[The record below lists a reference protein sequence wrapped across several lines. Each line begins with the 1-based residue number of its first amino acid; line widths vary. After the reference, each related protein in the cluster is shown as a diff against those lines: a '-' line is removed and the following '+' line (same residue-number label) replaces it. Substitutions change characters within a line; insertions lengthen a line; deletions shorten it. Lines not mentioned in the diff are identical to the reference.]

1 MRRPPAFPT
10 PPRLLPDDGDG
21 DAWFPRG
28 LNGPISQLLN
38 VQLRFDVKM
47 TFSTD
52 AMLPPSPPQCGL
64 IDIDAIDGI
73 DAIVGA
79 PDAVA
84 LRRFLQGI

>member
-1 MRRPPAFPT
+1 MRRP
-10 PPRLLPDDGDG
+10 LPSQPHPDYSLDGDG

-47 TFSTD
+47 TFSSN
-52 AMLPPSPPQCGL
+52 AMLPPSTSQCGL

-73 DAIVGA
+73 DAIVGL
-79 PDAVA
+79 PTQS
-84 LRRFLQGI
+84 L